1 MHVFRK
7 RLCFLL
13 GAVLVLLLASFTYH
27 RLALQREKAS
37 LNPMGQ
43 MVSVNGHDMSVFVKG
58 NGPQTLVFLSG
69 AGTASPILDFKDLYD
84 GLSKQYKIVV
94 VERAGYGYSEDTSK
108 SRDVSEVL
116 SETRQALAKA
126 HVSGPY
132 IILSHSMASLETL
145 LWQEKYPSEIQ
156 AVIGLDWA
164 LPESYAHLKMH
175 SQILRMAR
183 LGSQLGLLRYIPSR
197 LYVPNEN
204 LSSRDRRLYQ
214 RIAYRQILSQAM
226 LNESLSVKG
235 NAKKVDAKINSQIP
249 TLLLVS
255 NGEGTSF
262 SKEEWR
268 NYAAR
273 FAKDQKN
280 IELTF
285 YDAPHYLYHYQTKE
299 VVAKIEDFIKGTT
312 DYTNLCY

>member
-1 MHVFRK
+1 MHVFMK
-7 RLCFLL
+7 RLLFLM
-13 GAVLVLLLASFTYH
+13 GAVLVLLLASFIYH

-156 AVIGLDWA
+156 AIIGLDWA
-164 LPESYAHLKMH
+164 LPESYSQLRMH

-204 LSSRDRRLYQ
+204 LSSSDRRLYQ

-235 NAKKVDAKINSQIP
+235 NAKKVDAKINSQIS

-285 YDAPHYLYHYQTKE
+285 YDAPHYLYHYRTKE

-312 DYTNLCY
+312 D

>member
-1 MHVFRK
+1 MHVFMK
-7 RLCFLL
+7 RLLFLM
-13 GAVLVLLLASFTYH
+13 GAVLVLLLASFIYH
-27 RLALQREKAS
+27 RLDLQREKTS

-116 SETRQALAKA
+116 SETRQALVKA
-126 HVSGPY
+126 QVSGPY

-145 LWQEKYPSEIQ
+145 LWQEKYPSEIK
-156 AVIGLDWA
+156 AIIGLDWA
-164 LPESYAHLKMH
+164 LPESYSQLRMH

-204 LSSRDRRLYQ
+204 LSSSDRRLYQ

-226 LNESLSVKG
+226 LNESLSVKE
-235 NAKKVDAKINSQIP
+235 NAKKVDAKIDSQIP

-312 DYTNLCY
+312 D

>member
-1 MHVFRK
+1 MHVFMK
-7 RLCFLL
+7 RLLFLL
-13 GAVLVLLLASFTYH
+13 GAVLLLLLASFTYH
-27 RLALQREKAS
+27 RLALQREKVS
-37 LNPMGQ
+37 LKPMGQ

-126 HVSGPY
+126 QVSGPY
-132 IILSHSMASLETL
+132 IILSHSMVSLETL
-145 LWQEKYPSEIQ
+145 LWQEKYPSETQ

-164 LPESYAHLKMH
+164 LPESYAHLKIH
-175 SQILRMAR
+175 SQMLRMAR

-204 LSSRDRRLYQ
+204 LSSSDRRLYQ
-214 RIAYRQILSQAM
+214 RIAYRLILSQAM
-226 LNESLSVKG
+226 LMRVY
-235 NAKKVDAKINSQIP
+235 
-249 TLLLVS
+249 LLREML
-255 NGEGTSF
+255 
-262 SKEEWR
+262 KR
-268 NYAAR
+268 LILR
-273 FAKDQKN
+273 
-280 IELTF
+280 
-285 YDAPHYLYHYQTKE
+285 
-299 VVAKIEDFIKGTT
+299 
-312 DYTNLCY
+312 

>member
-1 MHVFRK
+1 MHVFMK
-7 RLCFLL
+7 RLLFLV

-37 LNPMGQ
+37 LKPMGQ
-43 MVSVNGHDMSVFVKG
+43 MVSVNGHEMSVFVKG
-58 NGPQTLVFLSG
+58 EGSQTLVFLSG

-84 GLSKQYKIVV
+84 GLSKQYRIVV
-94 VERAGYGYSEDTSK
+94 VERAGYGYSEDTSE

-126 HVSGPY
+126 HLSGPY

-145 LWQEKYPSEIQ
+145 LWQEKYPGEVKAI
-156 AVIGLDWA
+156 IGLDWA
-164 LPESYAHLKMH
+164 LPESYSHLKMH
-175 SQILRMAR
+175 PQLLRLAR
-183 LGSQLGLLRYIPSR
+183 WGSQLGLLRYLPSR
-197 LYVPNEN
+197 LYVPNAN
-204 LSSRDRRLYQ
+204 LSSSDRRLYQ
-214 RIAYRQILSQAM
+214 RIAYRQILSKAM
-226 LNESLSVKG
+226 LNESLSVKE
-235 NAKKVDAKINSQIP
+235 NAKKVDAKIDSQIP
-249 TLLLVS
+249 TLLLFS

-312 DYTNLCY
+312 D

>member
-1 MHVFRK
+1 MPVFMK

-13 GAVLVLLLASFTYH
+13 GLVLVLLLTSFTYH
-27 RLALQREKAS
+27 RLALQREKTS

-84 GLSKQYKIVV
+84 GLSKEYKIVL

-108 SRDVSEVL
+108 SRDVSVIL

-145 LWQEKYPSEIQ
+145 LWQEKYPSEIK
-156 AVIGLDWA
+156 AIIGLDWA
-164 LPESYAHLKMH
+164 LPESYLQLRMH

-183 LGSQLGLLRYIPSR
+183 LGSQLGLLRYLPSR
-197 LYVPNEN
+197 LYMPNEN
-204 LSSRDRRLYQ
+204 LSSSDRRLYQ

-226 LNESLSVKG
+226 LNESLSVKE
-235 NAKKVDAKINSQIP
+235 NAKKVYAKIDSQIP

-255 NGEGTSF
+255 NGEGMGF
-262 SKEEWR
+262 SQEEWR

-312 DYTNLCY
+312 D

>member
-1 MHVFRK
+1 MHVFMK
-7 RLCFLL
+7 RLLFLM

-156 AVIGLDWA
+156 AIIGLDWA
-164 LPESYAHLKMH
+164 LPESYSQLRMH

-183 LGSQLGLLRYIPSR
+183 LGSRLGLLRYIPSR

-204 LSSRDRRLYQ
+204 LSSSDRRLYQ

-235 NAKKVDAKINSQIP
+235 NAKKVDAKIDSQIP

-262 SKEEWR
+262 SQEEWR
-268 NYAAR
+268 HYATR

-299 VVAKIEDFIKGTT
+299 VVAKIEDFIEGTT
-312 DYTNLCY
+312 D

>member
-7 RLCFLL
+7 RLLFLL

-27 RLALQREKAS
+27 RLALQREKVS

-43 MVSVNGHDMSVFVKG
+43 MVSVNGHEMSIFVKG
-58 NGPQTLVFLSG
+58 EGPQTLVFLSG

-116 SETRQALAKA
+116 LETRQALARA

-156 AVIGLDWA
+156 AIIGLDWA
-164 LPESYAHLKMH
+164 LPESYSQLRMH
-175 SQILRMAR
+175 SQILRMSR
-183 LGSQLGLLRYIPSR
+183 WGSQLGLLRYLPSR
-197 LYVPNEN
+197 LYVPNAN
-204 LSSRDRRLYQ
+204 LSSSDRRLYQ
-214 RIAYRQILSQAM
+214 RIAYRQILSKAM

-268 NYAAR
+268 HYATR

-299 VVAKIEDFIKGTT
+299 VVAKIEGFIKETT
-312 DYTNLCY
+312 D

>member
-7 RLCFLL
+7 RLLFLL
-13 GAVLVLLLASFTYH
+13 GAVLLLLLASFTYH
-27 RLALQREKAS
+27 RLSLQREKAS

-58 NGPQTLVFLSG
+58 EGPQTLVFLSG

-145 LWQEKYPSEIQ
+145 LWQEKYPSEVKAI
-156 AVIGLDWA
+156 IGLDWA
-164 LPESYAHLKMH
+164 LPESYSHLRMH
-175 SQILRMAR
+175 PQILRMAR
-183 LGSQLGLLRYIPSR
+183 WGSQLGLLRYIPSR

-204 LSSRDRRLYQ
+204 LSSSDRTP
-214 RIAYRQILSQAM
+214 LSTDSLSSNFVKAM

-235 NAKKVDAKINSQIP
+235 NAKKVDASIDSQIP

-255 NGEGTSF
+255 NGEGTVLARRTGDIMRLDLQRTRKI
-262 SKEEWR
+262 SK
-268 NYAAR
+268 
-273 FAKDQKN
+273 
-280 IELTF
+280 
-285 YDAPHYLYHYQTKE
+285 
-299 VVAKIEDFIKGTT
+299 
-312 DYTNLCY
+312 

>member
-1 MHVFRK
+1 MHVFMK

-13 GAVLVLLLASFTYH
+13 GAVLVLLLASFIYH

-43 MVSVNGHDMSVFVKG
+43 MVSVNGHDISVFVKG

-156 AVIGLDWA
+156 AIIGLDWA
-164 LPESYAHLKMH
+164 LPESYSQLRLH

-197 LYVPNEN
+197 LYVSNEN
-204 LSSRDRRLYQ
+204 LSSSDRRLYQ

-235 NAKKVDAKINSQIP
+235 NAKKVDAKIDSQIP

-268 NYAAR
+268 NYATR
-273 FAKDQKN
+273 FAKDQEN

-285 YDAPHYLYHYQTKE
+285 YDAPHYLYHYHTKE

-312 DYTNLCY
+312 D

>member
-7 RLCFLL
+7 RLLFLL
-13 GAVLVLLLASFTYH
+13 GAVLLLLLSSFTYH
-27 RLALQREKAS
+27 RLSLQREKAS

-58 NGPQTLVFLSG
+58 EGPQTLVFLSG

-145 LWQEKYPSEIQ
+145 LWQEKYPSEVKAI
-156 AVIGLDWA
+156 IGLDWA
-164 LPESYAHLKMH
+164 LPESYSHLKMH
-175 SQILRMAR
+175 PQILRMAR
-183 LGSQLGLLRYIPSR
+183 WGSQLGLLRYLPSR
-197 LYVPNEN
+197 LYVPNDN
-204 LSSRDRRLYQ
+204 LSSSDCRLYQ
-214 RIAYRQILSQAM
+214 RIAYRQILSKAM
-226 LNESLSVKG
+226 LNESLSVKE
-235 NAKKVDAKINSQIP
+235 NAKKVTSSLDSQIP
-249 TLLLVS
+249 TLLMVS
-255 NGEGTSF
+255 NGGGTGF
-262 SKEEWR
+262 SQKDWR
-268 NYAAR
+268 HYATS

-280 IELTF
+280 IEVTF
-285 YDAPHYLYHYQTKE
+285 YDSLHYLYHYQTKE
-299 VVAKIEDFIKGTT
+299 VAEKIEEFIKETT
-312 DYTNLCY
+312 D

>member
-1 MHVFRK
+1 MHVFMK
-7 RLCFLL
+7 RLLFLM
-13 GAVLVLLLASFTYH
+13 GVVLVLLLASFTYH

-156 AVIGLDWA
+156 VIIGLDWA
-164 LPESYAHLKMH
+164 LPESYSQLRMH

-204 LSSRDRRLYQ
+204 LSSSDRRLYQ

-235 NAKKVDAKINSQIP
+235 NAKKVDAKINSQIS

-268 NYAAR
+268 NYATR

-312 DYTNLCY
+312 D

>member
-1 MHVFRK
+1 MHVFMK
-7 RLCFLL
+7 RLLFLM
-13 GAVLVLLLASFTYH
+13 GAVLVLLLASFIYH

-108 SRDVSEVL
+108 SRDVYEVL

-156 AVIGLDWA
+156 AIIGLDWA
-164 LPESYAHLKMH
+164 LPESYSQLRMH

-204 LSSRDRRLYQ
+204 LSSSDRRLYQ

-235 NAKKVDAKINSQIP
+235 NAKKVDAKINSQIS

-285 YDAPHYLYHYQTKE
+285 YDAPHYLYHYRTKE

-312 DYTNLCY
+312 D

>member
-1 MHVFRK
+1 MHVFMK
-7 RLCFLL
+7 RLLFLM
-13 GAVLVLLLASFTYH
+13 GAVLVLLLASFIYH

-156 AVIGLDWA
+156 AIIGLDWA
-164 LPESYAHLKMH
+164 LPESYSQLRMH
-175 SQILRMAR
+175 SQILRMVR

-197 LYVPNEN
+197 LYEPNEN
-204 LSSRDRRLYQ
+204 LSSSDRRLYQ

-268 NYAAR
+268 NYATR

-285 YDAPHYLYHYQTKE
+285 YDAPHYFYHYQSKE

-312 DYTNLCY
+312 D

>member
-1 MHVFRK
+1 MHVFMK
-7 RLCFLL
+7 RLLFLM
-13 GAVLVLLLASFTYH
+13 GAVLVLLLASFIYH
-27 RLALQREKAS
+27 RLAFQREKAS

-58 NGPQTLVFLSG
+58 NSPQTLVFLSG

-84 GLSKQYKIVV
+84 GFSKQYKIVV

-116 SETRQALAKA
+116 SETRQALARA

-156 AVIGLDWA
+156 AIIGLDWA
-164 LPESYAHLKMH
+164 LPESYSQLRMH

-204 LSSRDRRLYQ
+204 LSSSDRRLYQ

-226 LNESLSVKG
+226 LNESLSVKE
-235 NAKKVDAKINSQIP
+235 NAKKVDAKIDSQIP

-285 YDAPHYLYHYQTKE
+285 YDAPHYLYHYRTKE

-312 DYTNLCY
+312 D

>member
-1 MHVFRK
+1 MHVFMK
-7 RLCFLL
+7 RLLFLM
-13 GAVLVLLLASFTYH
+13 GAVLVLLLASFIYH

-156 AVIGLDWA
+156 AIIGLDWA
-164 LPESYAHLKMH
+164 LPESYSQLRMH

-268 NYAAR
+268 NYATR

-312 DYTNLCY
+312 D

>member
-1 MHVFRK
+1 MHVFMK
-7 RLCFLL
+7 RLLFLM
-13 GAVLVLLLASFTYH
+13 GAVLVLLLASFIYH

-43 MVSVNGHDMSVFVKG
+43 MVSVNGHDMSVFIKG

-126 HVSGPY
+126 QVSGPY

-164 LPESYAHLKMH
+164 LPESYSQLRMH

-204 LSSRDRRLYQ
+204 LSSSDRRLYQ

-226 LNESLSVKG
+226 LNESLSVKE
-235 NAKKVDAKINSQIP
+235 NAKKVDDKIDSQIP

-312 DYTNLCY
+312 D

>member
-7 RLCFLL
+7 RLLFLL
-13 GAVLVLLLASFTYH
+13 GLVLFLLLASFTYH

-37 LNPMGQ
+37 LNTMGQ
-43 MVSVNGHDMSVFVKG
+43 MVSVNGHEMSIFVKG
-58 NGPQTLVFLSG
+58 EGAQTLVFLSG

-84 GLSKQYKIVV
+84 GLSKQYRIVV

-145 LWQEKYPSEIQ
+145 LWQEKYPSEIK
-156 AVIGLDWA
+156 AIIGLDWA
-164 LPESYAHLKMH
+164 LPESYYQIKMH
-175 SQILRMAR
+175 PQMLSMAR
-183 LGSQLGLLRYIPSR
+183 WGSQLGLLRYLPSR
-197 LYVPNEN
+197 LYMPNEN
-204 LSSRDRRLYQ
+204 LSSSDRRLYQ

-226 LNESLSVKG
+226 LNESLSVKE

-262 SKEEWR
+262 SQEEWR
-268 NYAAR
+268 HYATR

-312 DYTNLCY
+312 D

>member
-1 MHVFRK
+1 MHVFMK
-7 RLCFLL
+7 RLLFLM
-13 GAVLVLLLASFTYH
+13 GAVLVLLLASFIYH

-126 HVSGPY
+126 QVSGPY

-145 LWQEKYPSEIQ
+145 LWQEKYPSEIK
-156 AVIGLDWA
+156 AIIGLDWA
-164 LPESYAHLKMH
+164 LPESYSQLRMH

-204 LSSRDRRLYQ
+204 LSSSDRRLYQ

-262 SKEEWR
+262 RKEEWR
-268 NYAAR
+268 NYATR

-285 YDAPHYLYHYQTKE
+285 YDAPHYLYHYRTKE

-312 DYTNLCY
+312 D

>member
-7 RLCFLL
+7 RILFLL
-13 GAVLVLLLASFTYH
+13 GAVLVFVLASFTYH
-27 RLALQREKAS
+27 RLALQREKIS

-43 MVSVNGHDMSVFVKG
+43 MVSVNGHEMSIFVKG
-58 NGPQTLVFLSG
+58 EGPQTLVFLSG

-116 SETRQALAKA
+116 SETRQALAKT

-132 IILSHSMASLETL
+132 IILSHSMASVETL
-145 LWQEKYPSEIQ
+145 LWQEKYPGEVKAI
-156 AVIGLDWA
+156 IGLDWA
-164 LPESYAHLKMH
+164 LPESYSHLKMH
-175 SQILRMAR
+175 PQILRMAR

-204 LSSRDRRLYQ
+204 LSSSDRRLYQ

-226 LNESLSVKG
+226 LNESLSVKE

-249 TLLLVS
+249 TLLMVS
-255 NGEGTSF
+255 NGEGTGF
-262 SKEEWR
+262 GKEEWR

-285 YDAPHYLYHYQTKE
+285 YDTPHYLYHYQTKE

-312 DYTNLCY
+312 D

>member
-1 MHVFRK
+1 MHVFMK
-7 RLCFLL
+7 RLLFLM
-13 GAVLVLLLASFTYH
+13 GAVLVLLLASFIYH

-126 HVSGPY
+126 QVSGPY

-164 LPESYAHLKMH
+164 LPESYSQLRMH

-204 LSSRDRRLYQ
+204 LSSSDRRLYQ

-226 LNESLSVKG
+226 LNESLSVEE
-235 NAKKVDAKINSQIP
+235 NTKKVDAKINSQIP

-268 NYAAR
+268 NYATR

-312 DYTNLCY
+312 D

>member
-1 MHVFRK
+1 MHVFMK
-7 RLCFLL
+7 RLLFLM
-13 GAVLVLLLASFTYH
+13 GAVLVLLLASFIYH

-126 HVSGPY
+126 QVSGPY

-145 LWQEKYPSEIQ
+145 LWQEKYPSEIK
-156 AVIGLDWA
+156 AIIGLDWA
-164 LPESYAHLKMH
+164 LPESYSQLRMY

-204 LSSRDRRLYQ
+204 LSSSDRRLYQ

-226 LNESLSVKG
+226 LNESLSVEE

-312 DYTNLCY
+312 D

>member
-7 RLCFLL
+7 RLLFLL
-13 GAVLVLLLASFTYH
+13 GAVLLLLLSSFTYH
-27 RLALQREKAS
+27 RLSLQREKAS

-58 NGPQTLVFLSG
+58 EGPQTLVFLSG

-126 HVSGPY
+126 HVSSPY

-145 LWQEKYPSEIQ
+145 LWQEKYPSEVKAI
-156 AVIGLDWA
+156 IGLDWA
-164 LPESYAHLKMH
+164 LPESYAHLKMYP
-175 SQILRMAR
+175 QILRMAR
-183 LGSQLGLLRYIPSR
+183 WGSQLGLLRSLPSR
-197 LYVPNEN
+197 LYVPNAN
-204 LSSRDRRLYQ
+204 LSSSDRRLYQ
-214 RIAYRQILSQAM
+214 RIAYRQILSKAM
-226 LNESLSVKG
+226 LNESLSVKE
-235 NAKKVDAKINSQIP
+235 NAKKVTSSIDSQIP
-249 TLLLVS
+249 TLLMVS
-255 NGEGTSF
+255 NGEGTGF
-262 SKEEWR
+262 SQEDWR
-268 NYAAR
+268 YYASS

-280 IELTF
+280 IAVTF
-285 YDAPHYLYHYQTKE
+285 YDSPHYLYHYQTKE
-299 VVAKIEDFIKGTT
+299 VAAKIEEFIKETI
-312 DYTNLCY
+312 D

>member
-1 MHVFRK
+1 MHVFMK
-7 RLCFLL
+7 RLLFLM
-13 GAVLVLLLASFTYH
+13 GAVLVLLLASFIYH

-58 NGPQTLVFLSG
+58 EGPQTLVFLSG

-126 HVSGPY
+126 QVSGPY

-145 LWQEKYPSEIQ
+145 LWQEKYPSEIK
-156 AVIGLDWA
+156 AIIGLDWA
-164 LPESYAHLKMH
+164 LPESYSQLRMH

-204 LSSRDRRLYQ
+204 LSSSDRRLYQ

-226 LNESLSVKG
+226 LNESLSVKE
-235 NAKKVDAKINSQIP
+235 NAKKVDAKIDSQIP

-262 SKEEWR
+262 SQEEWR
-268 NYAAR
+268 HYATR

-312 DYTNLCY
+312 D

>member
-1 MHVFRK
+1 MHVFMK
-7 RLCFLL
+7 RLLFLM
-13 GAVLVLLLASFTYH
+13 GAVLVLLLASFIYH

-116 SETRQALAKA
+116 SETRQALSKA

-145 LWQEKYPSEIQ
+145 LWQEKYPSEIK
-156 AVIGLDWA
+156 AIIGLDWA
-164 LPESYAHLKMH
+164 LPESYSQLRMH

-204 LSSRDRRLYQ
+204 LSSSDRRLYQ

-235 NAKKVDAKINSQIP
+235 NAKKVDAKINSQIS

-312 DYTNLCY
+312 D

>member
-1 MHVFRK
+1 MHVFMK

-116 SETRQALAKA
+116 SETRQSLAKA

-156 AVIGLDWA
+156 AIIGLDWA
-164 LPESYAHLKMH
+164 LPESYSQLRMH

-204 LSSRDRRLYQ
+204 LSSSDRRLYQ

-235 NAKKVDAKINSQIP
+235 NAKKVDAKINSQIS

-268 NYAAR
+268 NYATR

-312 DYTNLCY
+312 D

>member
-1 MHVFRK
+1 MHVFMK
-7 RLCFLL
+7 RLLFLM
-13 GAVLVLLLASFTYH
+13 GAVLVLLLASFIYH

-37 LNPMGQ
+37 LDPMGQ

-84 GLSKQYKIVV
+84 GVSKQYKIVV

-156 AVIGLDWA
+156 VVIGLDWA

-204 LSSRDRRLYQ
+204 LSSSDRRLYQ

-268 NYAAR
+268 HYATR

-312 DYTNLCY
+312 D

>member
-7 RLCFLL
+7 RLLFLL
-13 GAVLVLLLASFTYH
+13 GAVLLLLLASFTYH

-37 LNPMGQ
+37 LKPMGQ

-126 HVSGPY
+126 QVSGPY

-164 LPESYAHLKMH
+164 LPESYSQLRMH
-175 SQILRMAR
+175 SRILRMAR

-197 LYVPNEN
+197 LYLPNEN
-204 LSSRDRRLYQ
+204 LSSSDRRLYQ

-226 LNESLSVKG
+226 LNESLSVKE

-312 DYTNLCY
+312 D

>member
-7 RLCFLL
+7 RLLFLL

-27 RLALQREKAS
+27 RLALQREKVS
-37 LNPMGQ
+37 LKPMGQ
-43 MVSVNGHDMSVFVKG
+43 MVSVKGHDMSVFVKG
-58 NGPQTLVFLSG
+58 EGPQTLVFLSG

-116 SETRQALAKA
+116 SETRQALARA

-145 LWQEKYPSEIQ
+145 LWQEKYPSEIK
-156 AVIGLDWA
+156 AIIGLDWA
-164 LPESYAHLKMH
+164 LPESYSQLRMH

-204 LSSRDRRLYQ
+204 LSSSDRRLYQ

-268 NYAAR
+268 NYATR

-312 DYTNLCY
+312 D

>member
-1 MHVFRK
+1 MHVFMK
-7 RLCFLL
+7 RLCFLM
-13 GAVLVLLLASFTYH
+13 GAVLVLLLASFIYH
-27 RLALQREKAS
+27 RLALQREKTS

-58 NGPQTLVFLSG
+58 NGSQTLVFLSG

-164 LPESYAHLKMH
+164 LPESYSQLRMH

-204 LSSRDRRLYQ
+204 LSSSDRRLYQ

-312 DYTNLCY
+312 D

>member
-7 RLCFLL
+7 RLLFLL

-43 MVSVNGHDMSVFVKG
+43 MVSVNGHEMSIFVKG
-58 NGPQTLVFLSG
+58 EGAQTLVFLSG

-84 GLSKQYKIVV
+84 GLSKQYRIVV

-145 LWQEKYPSEIQ
+145 MWQEKYPSEVKAI
-156 AVIGLDWA
+156 IGLDWA
-164 LPESYAHLKMH
+164 LPESYAHLTIH
-175 SQILRMAR
+175 PQILRMAR
-183 LGSQLGLLRYIPSR
+183 WGSQLGLLRYLPSR
-197 LYVPNEN
+197 LYVPNAN
-204 LSSRDRRLYQ
+204 LSSSDHRLYQ

-312 DYTNLCY
+312 D

>member
-7 RLCFLL
+7 RLLFLL
-13 GAVLVLLLASFTYH
+13 GLVLVLLLTSFTYH
-27 RLALQREKAS
+27 RLALQREKTS

-84 GLSKQYKIVV
+84 GLSKEYKIVL

-108 SRDVSEVL
+108 SRDVSVIL

-126 HVSGPY
+126 QVSGPY

-145 LWQEKYPSEIQ
+145 LWQEKYPSEIK
-156 AVIGLDWA
+156 AIIGLDWA
-164 LPESYAHLKMH
+164 LPESYLQLRMH

-183 LGSQLGLLRYIPSR
+183 LGSQLGLLRYLPSR
-197 LYVPNEN
+197 LYMPNEN
-204 LSSRDRRLYQ
+204 LSSSDRRLYQ

-226 LNESLSVKG
+226 LNESLSVKE
-235 NAKKVDAKINSQIP
+235 NAKKVYAKIDSQIP

-268 NYAAR
+268 HYATR

-312 DYTNLCY
+312 D

>member
-1 MHVFRK
+1 MHVFMK
-7 RLCFLL
+7 RLLFLL
-13 GAVLVLLLASFTYH
+13 GAVIVLLLASFTYH

-37 LNPMGQ
+37 LKPMGQ
-43 MVSVNGHDMSVFVKG
+43 MVSVNGHEMSVFVKG
-58 NGPQTLVFLSG
+58 NEPQTLVFLSG

-164 LPESYAHLKMH
+164 LPESYSQLRMH

-204 LSSRDRRLYQ
+204 LSSSDRRLYQ

-268 NYAAR
+268 NYATR

-312 DYTNLCY
+312 D

>member
-1 MHVFRK
+1 MHVFMK
-7 RLCFLL
+7 RLLFLM
-13 GAVLVLLLASFTYH
+13 GAVLVLLLASFIYH

-126 HVSGPY
+126 QVSGPY

-145 LWQEKYPSEIQ
+145 LWQEKYPSEIK
-156 AVIGLDWA
+156 AIIGLDWA
-164 LPESYAHLKMH
+164 LPESYSQLRMH

-204 LSSRDRRLYQ
+204 LSSSDRRLYQ

-226 LNESLSVKG
+226 LNESLSVKE

-262 SKEEWR
+262 SQEEWR
-268 NYAAR
+268 NYATR

-312 DYTNLCY
+312 D

>member
-1 MHVFRK
+1 MHVFMK
-7 RLCFLL
+7 RLLFLM
-13 GAVLVLLLASFTYH
+13 GAVLVLLLASFIYH

-37 LNPMGQ
+37 LDPMGQ

-156 AVIGLDWA
+156 AIIGLDWA
-164 LPESYAHLKMH
+164 LPESYSQLRMH

-204 LSSRDRRLYQ
+204 LSSSDRRLYQ

-268 NYAAR
+268 HYATR

-312 DYTNLCY
+312 D